1 MVEASGGIW
10 LADRCQY
17 DPPVPRLWG
26 FLDISEQSGLTRHG
40 RHDASFPMIDQT
52 QRATVLHSITRF
64 IPFAAI
70 LVLAACAGNA
80 PTETSE
86 APPAEYGAVQD
97 GEFFI
102 QAVNAKLLKGGR
114 ARTEVDY
121 AGPEGP
127 GTIVV
132 DPFARRLYLVQ
143 DGGRAMRY
151 AIGVGREGR
160 SFRGGG
166 VINRT
171 EQWPSW
177 TPTRNMVRTQPE
189 LYAEF
194 AGGVPGGIGNPLGA
208 RALYLYRGGRD
219 TYFRI
224 HGTIDDLSIGRAS
237 SAGCIRLFNQ
247 DAIDLYNRVPLG
259 TQVRV
264 RSYEE
269 SLAAEGPYIDDVNGN
284 AVPETPEAI
293 AARDKAL
300 AKRAAAE
307 AAGVIPAQ
315 G

>member
-1 MVEASGGIW
+1 M
-10 LADRCQY
+10 
-17 DPPVPRLWG
+17 
-26 FLDISEQSGLTRHG
+26 
-40 RHDASFPMIDQT
+40 
-52 QRATVLHSITRF
+52 LHIITKF
-64 IPFAAI
+64 IPLAAV
-70 LVLAACAGNA
+70 LLLAACSGNVPSTTDA
-80 PTETSE
+80 
-86 APPAEYGAVQD
+86 APPSEYAEVQD

-102 QAVNAKLLKGGR
+102 QAVDANLLKNGR
-114 ARTEVDY
+114 ARAEVDY

-143 DGGRAMRY
+143 DGGRAIRY

-160 SFRGGG
+160 SFSGGG
-166 VINRT
+166 VISRT

-194 AGGVPGGIGNPLGA
+194 AGGVPGGLDNPLGA

-219 TYFRI
+219 SYFRI
-224 HGTIDDLSIGRAS
+224 HGTIDNLSIGRAS

-264 RSYEE
+264 RSFEE
-269 SLAAEGPYIDDVNGN
+269 SLAAEGPYIDDINGN
-284 AVPETPEAI
+284 AVPETEAAL
-293 AARDKAL
+293 AARAKAD
-300 AKRAAAE
+300 AKRAKAE
-307 AAGVIPAQ
+307 AEGVVPAQ

>member
-1 MVEASGGIW
+1 MLHII
-10 LADRCQY
+10 R
-17 DPPVPRLWG
+17 RL
-26 FLDISEQSGLTRHG
+26 L
-40 RHDASFPMIDQT
+40 
-52 QRATVLHSITRF
+52 
-64 IPFAAI
+64 PFAAV
-70 LVLAACAGNA
+70 LALAACAGNA
-80 PTETSE
+80 PSNVTE
-86 APPAEYGAVQD
+86 APPAEYAAVQD

-102 QAVNAKLLKGGR
+102 QAVDADLLKDGR
-114 ARTEVDY
+114 ARAEVDY
-121 AGPEGP
+121 AGPEAP

-160 SFRGGG
+160 SFSGGG

-177 TPTRNMVRTQPE
+177 TPTRNMVRNEPE

-219 TYFRI
+219 TYYRI
-224 HGTIDDLSIGRAS
+224 HGTIDNLSIGRAS

-269 SLAAEGPYIDDVNGN
+269 SLAAEGPFIDDVNGN
-284 AVPETPEAI
+284 AVPETPQAI
-293 AARDKAL
+293 AARTK
-300 AKRAAAE
+300 AE
-307 AAGVIPAQ
+307 ARRARAEAEGVVPAQ